1 MKKFDKKLT
10 LNRETV
16 RNLTHSDLDG
26 VVGGKP
32 EPTCLDSNLTIPT
45 QAGCTLTCPSFP
57 CPMTE
62 GPPCTS
68 GAKICICQTSE

>member
-16 RNLTHSDLDG
+16 RNLTHSDLDA

-32 EPTCLDSNLTIPT
+32 DTPCMDTVDTE
-45 QAGCTLTCPSFP
+45 ATCPSDYP
-57 CPMTE
+57 ACQLPNTE
-62 GPPCTS
+62 DPPCTS
-68 GAKICICQTSE
+68 GAKICICQTSL